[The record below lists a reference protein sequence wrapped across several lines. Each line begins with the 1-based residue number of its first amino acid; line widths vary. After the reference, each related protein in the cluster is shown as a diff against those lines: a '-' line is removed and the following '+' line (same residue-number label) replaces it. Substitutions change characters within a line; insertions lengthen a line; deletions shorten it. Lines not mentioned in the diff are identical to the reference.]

1 MKMKGKHP
9 VSHWID
15 MGQETLLVVPHTEA
29 DVGSPLMQ
37 HLPIYSPST
46 PAPSLCC
53 QGKRI
58 YVRFAELAEFH
69 QELLFTFVS
78 EANRPAMRLTHVP
91 VRNLDHLHRLADQAR
106 VWSVPFML
114 NLRKVGD
121 PLPKVRTVP
130 SPKRSVWSLKRFKT
144 VLSHCT
150 LPGLQIINQQIKH
163 MYHE

>member
-1 MKMKGKHP
+1 MKGKHP

-58 YVRFAELAEFH
+58 YIRFAELAEFH

-78 EANRPAMRLTHVP
+78 EMTKTTKCVLGV
-91 VRNLDHLHRLADQAR
+91 QF
-106 VWSVPFML
+106 S
-114 NLRKVGD
+114 RKVD
-121 PLPKVRTVP
+121 KAFT
-130 SPKRSVWSLKRFKT
+130 FK
-144 VLSHCT
+144 LS
-150 LPGLQIINQQIKH
+150 
-163 MYHE
+163 